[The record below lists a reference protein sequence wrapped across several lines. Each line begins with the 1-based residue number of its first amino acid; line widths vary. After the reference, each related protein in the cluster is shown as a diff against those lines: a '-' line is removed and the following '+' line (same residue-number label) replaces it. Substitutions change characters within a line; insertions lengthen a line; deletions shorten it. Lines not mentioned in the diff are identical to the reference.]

1 MSVRF
6 KQTGNYYNSKTRKIG
21 LAQVSD
27 DEEPKKI
34 QPLTVPKIIEQLER
48 ALIDIK
54 YNQPNDDELVFNKI
68 ENVSI
73 NSKNHE
79 RPQFI
84 GKELMLFEM
93 IGILNGKI
101 TELQKKYDKIKSLE
115 EREEQ
120 FLSTK
125 ADEIT
130 EPIQD
135 IFDYAKL
142 AKSGQMDNDE
152 AWKEVVGVAKRIQN
166 ASIVVLDT
174 NRITNDNLKL
184 SKKNLNINEI
194 ISECVEDAKNSK
206 PKVSLRVGLDHDIQ
220 IPVDKVRLTQVI
232 QTILNNAIK
241 YTETGHIKIESFV
254 AHEQNFVIIRVNDTG
269 SGIPVEILPKIFEK
283 DVTENKISEGQ
294 NAKLSLYLCKGI
306 IESHGGKLTAKNNEN
321 KGSTFTIT
329 LPIKKK

>member
-1 MSVRF
+1 
-6 KQTGNYYNSKTRKIG
+6 

-27 DEEPKKI
+27 DEESKKI
-34 QPLTVPKIIEQLER
+34 VPLTVPKIVEQLER

-68 ENVSI
+68 ENVPI
-73 NSKNHE
+73 DSKKHE
-79 RPQFI
+79 RPMFI

-101 TELQKKYDKIKSLE
+101 TELQNKYDKIKSLE

-125 ADEIT
+125 ANEIT

-142 AKSGQMDNDE
+142 AKSGQMDNDD
-152 AWKEVVGVAKRIQN
+152 AWKEVVGVAKKVQN

-174 NRITNDNLKL
+174 NRISNDNLKL

-194 ISECVEDAKNSK
+194 ISECVEDVKNSK
-206 PKVSLRVGLDHDIQ
+206 PNVSFLVGLDHDIE

-232 QTILNNAIK
+232 QTILNNSIK

-283 DVTENKISEGQ
+283 DVTENKINDE
-294 NAKLSLYLCKGI
+294 KLSLYLCKGI
-306 IESHGGKLTAKNNEN
+306 IESHGGKLIAKNNEN

>member
-34 QPLTVPKIIEQLER
+34 EPLTVPKIIEQLER
-48 ALIDIK
+48 ALIEIK
-54 YNQPNDDELVFNKI
+54 YNRPNDDELVFNKI
-68 ENVSI
+68 ENVPI
-73 NSKNHE
+73 NSKKHE
-79 RPQFI
+79 RPEFI

-101 TELQKKYDKIKSLE
+101 TELQKKYDKIKSIE
-115 EREEQ
+115 EREEE

-125 ADEIT
+125 ASEIT

-135 IFDYAKL
+135 IFEYAKL

-152 AWKEVVGVAKRIQN
+152 AWKEVVGVAKKIQN
-166 ASIVVLDT
+166 TSTVVLDT
-174 NRITNDNLKL
+174 NRITNDSLVL

-194 ISECVEDAKNSK
+194 ILECVEDAKNSK
-206 PKVSLRVGLDHDIQ
+206 TKVPFRVGLDHDIE

-232 QTILNNAIK
+232 QTVLNNAIK

-254 AHEQNFVIIRVNDTG
+254 AHEQNLVIIRINDTG
-269 SGIPVEILPKIFEK
+269 QGISKEILPKIFEQGTTK
-283 DVTENKISEGQ
+283 NQINDE
-294 NAKLSLYLCKGI
+294 KLSLYLCNGI
-306 IESHGGKLTAKNNEN
+306 IESHGGKFTAKNNETN
-321 KGSTFTIT
+321 GCTFTIA
-329 LPIKKK
+329 LPIK

>member
-1 MSVRF
+1 
-6 KQTGNYYNSKTRKIG
+6 
-21 LAQVSD
+21 LAQVSND
-27 DEEPKKI
+27 GDPKKL

-54 YNQPNDDELVFNKI
+54 YNQTDDNELTFNQI
-68 ENVSI
+68 DNVLI
-73 NSKNHE
+73 DSKNGSHSK
-79 RPQFI
+79 FI

-120 FLSTK
+120 FLSAK
-125 ADEIT
+125 ANQIT

-142 AKSGQMDNDE
+142 AKSGQMDPTE
-152 AWKEVVGVAKRIQN
+152 ALEEVLGVAKKIQN
-166 ASIVVLDT
+166 ASTVVLDT

-194 ISECVEDAKNSK
+194 ISECVDDAKNSK
-206 PKVSLRVGLDHDIQ
+206 AKVPFLVGLDYDIE
-220 IPVDKVRLTQVI
+220 ILVDKVRLTQVI
-232 QTILNNAIK
+232 QTILNNSVK

-254 AHEQNFVIIRVNDTG
+254 AHDQNLVIIRVNDTG
-269 SGIPVEILPKIFEK
+269 CGIPKDILPKIFEQGI
-283 DVTENKISEGQ
+283 TENRIDDG
-294 NAKLSLYLCKGI
+294 KLSLYLCKGI
-306 IESHGGKLTAKNNEN
+306 IEAHGGKIAAKNNIDS
-321 KGSTFTIT
+321 GCTFTIT
-329 LPIKKK
+329 LPIKKLHLH

>member
-1 MSVRF
+1 
-6 KQTGNYYNSKTRKIG
+6 
-21 LAQVSD
+21 LAQVSN
-27 DEEPKKI
+27 DEDPKKL

-54 YNQPNDDELVFNKI
+54 YNDSSEDELVFNKI
-68 ENVSI
+68 ENVPI
-73 NSKNHE
+73 NSKKHE

-120 FLSTK
+120 FFSSK
-125 ADEIT
+125 ANEIT

-152 AWKEVVGVAKRIQN
+152 AWNEVVGVAKKIQN
-166 ASIVVLDT
+166 VSTIVLDT
-174 NRITNDNLKL
+174 NRITNDSLKL

-194 ISECVEDAKNSK
+194 ILECVEDVKNSK
-206 PKVSLRVGLDHDIQ
+206 IPLRVGLDNDIE
-220 IPVDKVRLTQVI
+220 IPVDKVRITQVI
-232 QTILNNAIK
+232 QTILNNSLK
-241 YTETGHIKIESFV
+241 YTESGYIKVESFV
-254 AHEQNFVIIRVNDTG
+254 AHQQNQVIIRINDTG
-269 SGIPVEILPKIFEK
+269 QGIPKETLPKIFEQGIIK
-283 DVTENKISEGQ
+283 NHINDE
-294 NAKLSLYLCKGI
+294 KLSLYLCNGI
-306 IESHGGKLTAKNNEN
+306 VEAHGGKITAKNNATD
-321 KGSTFTIT
+321 GCTFTIT
-329 LPIKKK
+329 LPIK

>member
-1 MSVRF
+1 M
-6 KQTGNYYNSKTRKIG
+6 
-21 LAQVSD
+21 AQVSD

-54 YNQPNDDELVFNKI
+54 YSQPNDDELVFNKI

-283 DVTENKISEGQ
+283 DATENKISEGQ

>member
-1 MSVRF
+1 M
-6 KQTGNYYNSKTRKIG
+6 
-21 LAQVSD
+21 AQVSN
-27 DEEPKKI
+27 DEESKKI
-34 QPLTVPKIIEQLER
+34 EPLTVPKIVEQLER

-54 YNQPNDDELVFNKI
+54 YNQPADDELVFNKI

-73 NSKNHE
+73 NSKKHE
-79 RPQFI
+79 PPMFI

-101 TELQKKYDKIKSLE
+101 TELQNKYDKIKSLE

-125 ADEIT
+125 ANEIT

-142 AKSGQMDNDE
+142 AKSGQMDNDD
-152 AWKEVVGVAKRIQN
+152 AWKEVVGVAKKVQN

-194 ISECVEDAKNSK
+194 VSECVEDAKNSK
-206 PKVSLRVGLDHDIQ
+206 ANVSFLVGLDHDIE

-232 QTILNNAIK
+232 ETILNNSIK

-254 AHEQNFVIIRVNDTG
+254 AHEQNFVIIRINDTG

-283 DVTENKISEGQ
+283 DVTENKINDE
-294 NAKLSLYLCKGI
+294 KLSLYLCKGI

-321 KGSTFTIT
+321 KGCTFTIT
-329 LPIKKK
+329 LPIKQK

>member
-1 MSVRF
+1 
-6 KQTGNYYNSKTRKIG
+6 
-21 LAQVSD
+21 LARVSD
-27 DEEPKKI
+27 DEEPKKL
-34 QPLTVPKIIEQLER
+34 QPLTVPKIIEHLER

-54 YNQPNDDELVFNKI
+54 YNQPNDDELVFNKL
-68 ENVSI
+68 ENVPI
-73 NSKNHE
+73 NSKKHE

-125 ADEIT
+125 ANEIT

-135 IFDYAKL
+135 IFEYAKL

-152 AWKEVVGVAKRIQN
+152 AWKEVIGIAKKVQN

-174 NRITNDNLKL
+174 NRITNNNLKL

-206 PKVSLRVGLDHDIQ
+206 PKVPFRVGLDHDIE
-220 IPVDKVRLTQVI
+220 IPVDRVRLTQVI
-232 QTILNNAIK
+232 QTILNNSIK
-241 YTETGHIKIESFV
+241 YTQTGHIKIESFV
-254 AHEQNFVIIRVNDTG
+254 AHEQNLVIIRVNDTG
-269 SGIPVEILPKIFEK
+269 SGIPVVILPKIFEK
-283 DVTENKISEGQ
+283 DVTENKI
-294 NAKLSLYLCKGI
+294 NDKKLSLYLCKGI
-306 IESHGGKLTAKNNEN
+306 IESHGGNLTAKNNEN
-321 KGSTFTIT
+321 KGCTFTIT

>member
-34 QPLTVPKIIEQLER
+34 EPLTVPKIIEQLER

-54 YNQPNDDELVFNKI
+54 YNRPNDDELVFNKI
-68 ENVSI
+68 ENVPI
-73 NSKNHE
+73 NSKKHE
-79 RPQFI
+79 RPEFI

-101 TELQKKYDKIKSLE
+101 TELQKKYDKIKSIE

-125 ADEIT
+125 AGEIT

-135 IFDYAKL
+135 IFEYAKL

-152 AWKEVVGVAKRIQN
+152 AWKEVVGVAKKIQN
-166 ASIVVLDT
+166 TSTVVLDT
-174 NRITNDNLKL
+174 NRITNDSLVL
-184 SKKNLNINEI
+184 SKKNLNINEVI
-194 ISECVEDAKNSK
+194 LECVEDAKNSK
-206 PKVSLRVGLDHDIQ
+206 TKVPFRVGLDHDIE

-232 QTILNNAIK
+232 QTILNNAKK

-254 AHEQNFVIIRVNDTG
+254 AHEQNLVIIRINDTG
-269 SGIPVEILPKIFEK
+269 QGIPKEILPKIFEQGTTK
-283 DVTENKISEGQ
+283 NQINDE
-294 NAKLSLYLCKGI
+294 KLSLYLCKGI
-306 IESHGGKLTAKNNEN
+306 IESHGGNITVKNNATC
-321 KGSTFTIT
+321 GCTFTIT
-329 LPIKKK
+329 IPIK